1 MFDKDMFDKDM
12 FDKDMGRRA
21 GTFPFMNSVDQA
33 PELAS

>member
-1 MFDKDMFDKDM
+1 M

-21 GTFPFMNSVDQA
+21 GTFPFMTSMDAIQDLA